1 MTTLNHLITNTNTN
15 TINVDN
21 TPVDIDDI
29 RPATE
34 FKGITFS
41 NFKKTDVKKEL
52 LNSLI
57 NSKIEPACY
66 WSAELICSGHYMDI
80 WEIVILFYS
89 KHIHLGNPKIA
100 NYIELRVDQFKDIA
114 NNGYKGCEL
123 ILRNNTKIRHIF
135 FEMMCV
141 LCDAKRKHCFNN
153 IKIKRDEMDIT
164 VIKDKFKAPS
174 SDFIEDV
181 IVKGDP
187 KELFVAINELAYN
200 ISVKNIINACY
211 WLEWIVEFDSICKKR
226 GDAVKCERREFHLKL
241 VESKYQL
248 DIIWLI
254 WDLLLI
260 KASYESAILQKM
272 MNALLKLFC
281 LKYTASTSHKR
292 KYLIYFAMALFCEN
306 ITFEDKIIRDEQQEI
321 VNNIILKKDLIF
333 KQIKANEVS
342 PNMGYLFMDVLKSRN
357 LEKTIDKLDKMNTFG
372 ESFIPRITT

>member
-1 MTTLNHLITNTNTN
+1 MSTSNILVNN
-15 TINVDN
+15 TINVDSAAF
-21 TPVDIDDI
+21 DIDDI
-29 RPATE
+29 RPASE

-66 WSAELICSGHYMDI
+66 WSAELICAGHYMDI

-100 NYIELRVDQFKDIA
+100 NYIELRVDQFKDIV
-114 NNGYKGCEL
+114 NNGYKECEL
-123 ILRNNTKIRHIF
+123 VLRNNTKIRHIF
-135 FEMMCV
+135 CEMMCV

-153 IKIKRDEMDIT
+153 IKIKKEEMDIT
-164 VIKDKFKAPS
+164 IIKDKFKAPN
-174 SDFIEDV
+174 SDYIDDV

-226 GDAVKCERREFHLKL
+226 GDVVKCERREFHLKL

-281 LKYTASTSHKR
+281 LKFTASTTNKR
-292 KYLIYFAMALFCEN
+292 KYLIYFAVALFCEN

-333 KQIKANEVS
+333 KQIKVNEVS
-342 PNMGYLFMDVLKSRN
+342 PNMEYLFMDVLKSRN

-372 ESFIPRITT
+372 ESFIPRTG